1 VRTVPGITGAE
12 EKLALPGMG
21 PKSAATRRGGSPTGS
36 LIPPPPSEFTP
47 RVKLL
52 VRKRAGQGDIHEAA
66 CEACGRWLGEKAGEF
81 QHRVARGAG
90 GCKDAVINGP
100 SNCCFMC
107 PPCHRRA
114 ESRDPRMGI
123 KWGGFW
129 LEHGTTPAFDPR
141 LVPILLASRHGSGIQ
156 VWLAAD
162 GIGPDGDGYLRQKPE
177 LELAS

>member
-1 VRTVPGITGAE
+1 
-12 EKLALPGMG
+12 
-21 PKSAATRRGGSPTGS
+21 
-36 LIPPPPSEFTP
+36 
-47 RVKLL
+47 
-52 VRKRAGQGDIHEAA
+52 
-66 CEACGRWLGEKAGEF
+66 
-81 QHRVARGAG
+81 
-90 GCKDAVINGP
+90 
-100 SNCCFMC
+100 
-107 PPCHRRA
+107 
-114 ESRDPRMGI
+114 MGI